1 MEKIYEPLKF
11 EQSIYNNWLEKG
23 YFKTSPNK
31 NKKKFS
37 IAMPP
42 LNVTGK
48 AHMGHALNNTI
59 QDALIRYK
67 RMNGFE
73 TLWLPGTDHAALATE
88 EVLIRSLAK
97 EGLTKEGLGRE
108 EFLKRGDEWYKK
120 YSHTICDQLK
130 TIGVSCDWDREAFTM
145 DENLS
150 RAVRHTFVDYYKQGL
165 IYKGKRV
172 VNYCPGCK
180 TSISDN
186 ENVYVDQNTNLWH
199 IRYPFVDGSG
209 EIVVATTRP
218 ETIFGD
224 TAVAVNPNDPRYKDS
239 IGKELYLPLTDRKI
253 KLIGDDYCE
262 MEFGTGAVK
271 ITPAHDANDY
281 EVGLRH
287 NLEIITC
294 IDDSGNLNEFAG
306 KFNGLDRVS
315 ARKEIEKE
323 LEKQGFLVKVEKY
336 SNKVGTCERCKTM
349 TEPKISTQW
358 FVKME
363 ELAKPA
369 IEAVKNGDV
378 RFVPK
383 KYEKTYL
390 NWLENIKDWCIS
402 RQIWLGHR
410 IPVFYCEECGEVIV
424 EYEDPTICPKCGSRH
439 LTQDQD
445 VLDTWFSS
453 ALWPFS
459 TLGYPDNTEDLKYY
473 FPTDVL
479 VTGYDIITFWVSKM
493 VFSSLH
499 FMKQVPFKD
508 VLINGIVRDAKGVK
522 MSKHLGNGIDPMD
535 LVEKYGVD
543 SMRLSLIHGMS
554 MGTDIKYSAE
564 KTNDA
569 KIFINKIWN
578 AGQYVLSK
586 VNGANIK
593 DIDKLNLGMA
603 DKWIISEL
611 NALIK
616 SNHEKFEKYELGNV
630 ATDLYDFFWG
640 KFCDWYIEMSKV
652 SENKE
657 TTASVLNY
665 VFENLLKLLHPI
677 IPFVTEKIYQEL
689 PTHEE
694 TIMLSEYPKYNAKHE
709 FKAEHDT
716 MELLIDIVKQIRGV
730 RSEMNVAD
738 NVKTELMLLAF
749 RDKDVLGNNLKIV
762 EKLSNSKNATIINSE
777 ADVKEECTTV
787 LNTLVKAFIPSS
799 SLIDVEKEKA
809 RLQQELIRVEGE
821 IKRANGML
829 NNAGFIAKAPEKLV
843 NEEKAKLEKYMALK
857 AEIEKSIVDMK

>member
-1 MEKIYEPLKF
+1 
-11 EQSIYNNWLEKG
+11 
-23 YFKTSPNK
+23 
-31 NKKKFS
+31 
-37 IAMPP
+37 
-42 LNVTGK
+42 
-48 AHMGHALNNTI
+48 
-59 QDALIRYK
+59 
-67 RMNGFE
+67 
-73 TLWLPGTDHAALATE
+73 
-88 EVLIRSLAK
+88 
-97 EGLTKEGLGRE
+97 
-108 EFLKRGDEWYKK
+108 
-120 YSHTICDQLK
+120 
-130 TIGVSCDWDREAFTM
+130 
-145 DENLS
+145 
-150 RAVRHTFVDYYKQGL
+150 
-165 IYKGKRV
+165 
-172 VNYCPGCK
+172 
-180 TSISDN
+180 
-186 ENVYVDQNTNLWH
+186 
-199 IRYPFVDGSG
+199 
-209 EIVVATTRP
+209 
-218 ETIFGD
+218 
-224 TAVAVNPNDPRYKDS
+224 
-239 IGKELYLPLTDRKI
+239 
-253 KLIGDDYCE
+253 

-294 IDDSGNLNEFAG
+294 IDDSGNLNEVAG
-306 KFNGLDRVS
+306 KFNGLDRIT

-323 LEKQGFLVKVEKY
+323 LKSQGFLVKVEKY

-424 EYEDPTICPKCGSRH
+424 EYEDPTVCPKCGSNH

-508 VLINGIVRDAKGVK
+508 VLINGIVRDAKGIK

-543 SMRLSLIHGMS
+543 SMRLSLLYGMS

-586 VNGANIK
+586 VNGVQIKNI
-593 DIDKLNLGMA
+593 DELNLSMA

-611 NALIK
+611 NSLIK
-616 SNHEKFEKYELGNV
+616 SNHSKFDKYELGNI

-652 SENKE
+652 SEDKE

-694 TIMLSEYPKYNAKHE
+694 TIVLASYPQYDSKYE
-709 FKAEHDT
+709 FKEEHDT
-716 MELLIDIVKQIRGV
+716 MELIIDIIKQIRGV

-738 NVKTELMLLAF
+738 NVKTKALFIAF
-749 RDKDVLGNNLKIV
+749 KDREVLENNLKII
-762 EKLSNSKNATIINSE
+762 EKLSNSKEATIIANE
-777 ADVKEECTTV
+777 DEVNEECTTV
-787 LNTLVKAFIPSS
+787 LNTFVKAFLPSS
-799 SLIDVEKEKA
+799 SLVDVEKEKA
-809 RLQQELIRVEGE
+809 RLEQELKRVEAE

-829 NNAGFIAKAPEKLV
+829 NNAGFLAKAPEKLV